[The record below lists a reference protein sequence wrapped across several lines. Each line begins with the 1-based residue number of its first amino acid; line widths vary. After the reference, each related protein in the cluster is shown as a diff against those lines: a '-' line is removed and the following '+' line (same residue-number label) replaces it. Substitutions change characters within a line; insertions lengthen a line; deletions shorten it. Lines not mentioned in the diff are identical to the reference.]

1 MKIILI
7 MNIRIV
13 MAALAAASATS
24 LAAQIAS
31 SSPQGW
37 IDRAQLMLDD
47 GNYAGCIDQLSRAR
61 AMSLDPA
68 QAEHAAFLLGAAT
81 VHADNAYAAQLLTA
95 FLADYP
101 ASELRYEA
109 LMALGDCYYGTSLS
123 ESPWA
128 EALKIY
134 DQINPKALPADK
146 AQTLAYRKGICLLS
160 LGNLDQAAAQMRT
173 LASSKRFAKAADF
186 YLGYIEYSHRRY
198 AQALPLFEKARS
210 NADPGRMADY
220 YLCQIHYMK
229 GDLRQALAEAKSLL
243 ARKDIGPD
251 YIAEA
256 NRVAG
261 ECAFRL
267 GDASQARKY
276 LQAYSRMVAE
286 MQPSAS
292 YILGLM
298 AYEEGDYDSAINLM
312 KPATETGD
320 AMAQSAY
327 LYLGQAMLKTG
338 NTDGAIMAFDK
349 AINMDFDRAVQENAY
364 YNYAVAAMQ
373 GGKVPF
379 GNAVATFEAFLRRYP
394 DSPYA
399 PAAQANVVDAYLG
412 SNDYEAALA
421 SFEAMPNPTPET
433 RRAMA
438 HVLYRLG
445 ARDLAAGNHARA
457 IERLDR
463 AAAMRADAPDV
474 AREAMLPL
482 AQAYYAA
489 SQPDRA
495 LAKLDAYIDARGS
508 NTPLARFERGYALMA
523 QKKYSPAIAEFE
535 AAGADRALD
544 AETRADALC
553 RLGDCRFYLGDFA
566 PASQAYDKALSL
578 NPRAGDYPL
587 MQKALME
594 GYLRHHRQ
602 KIALLEQLQEQYP
615 ESPLVPDALLETTES
630 CIQLGDNDAAIA
642 AYRTLVDKYPLTAQG
657 RQGWLQMALTLLNCG
672 RKAEAIDAYKHVVT
686 TYPTSDEAV
695 LAADQLKR
703 IYADDGR
710 IAEYAAFIN
719 SVPTAPK
726 MDASEADN
734 LAFDAAEKQYI
745 TADATAL
752 LEQYLADFPDG
763 AHRAKAL
770 ACLAEDAA
778 ARGDDK
784 AAYAYAC
791 ELAEQYP
798 DNEAAVSALAIKA
811 RIEQAEGKG
820 ALALRTWLAL
830 RSKAHDPENIN
841 LANKGIMQCA
851 AAVGDNA
858 TAAAAADELLAS
870 TSAGD
875 DTRREAL
882 YRKGRALADSGS
894 YDQAREAWRKA
905 AAAPSDYYGMAAAYS
920 IAESHMQQG
929 ALDKAEAAAK
939 QATEADTPHDYWVAR
954 AFILLSDIYRRQG
967 DEFKATQYLKSLRDN
982 YPGSEA
988 EIFEMI
994 DQRLK

>member
-1 MKIILI
+1 

-13 MAALAAASATS
+13 MAALAAATATS
-24 LAAQIAS
+24 MAAQIVSAS
-31 SSPQGW
+31 AQGW

-47 GNYAGCIDQLSRAR
+47 GNYAGCLDQLSRATV
-61 AMSLDPA
+61 MSLDPE
-68 QAEHAAFLLGAAT
+68 QAEHAAFLMGAAS
-81 VHADNAYAAQLLTA
+81 VHADNAYAASLLTR

-101 ASELRYEA
+101 ASILRYEA

-123 ESPWA
+123 DSPWA
-128 EALKIY
+128 KALEIY
-134 DQINPKALPADK
+134 NQIDPKALPAEK
-146 AQTLAYRKGICLLS
+146 AQTLAYRKGVCLLS
-160 LGNLDQAAAQMRT
+160 LGDLDQAAAQMRA
-173 LASSKRFAKAADF
+173 LASSKRYAKAADF
-186 YLGYIEYSHRRY
+186 YLGYIEYSRRRY

-210 NADPGRMADY
+210 NADPGRMADF

-229 GDLRQALAEAKSLL
+229 GDLRQALSEAKALL
-243 ARKDIGPD
+243 GRKDIGSD
-251 YIAEA
+251 YLAEA

-276 LQAYSRMVAE
+276 LQAYSRMQAE

-292 YILGLM
+292 YILGLF
-298 AYEEGDYDSAINLM
+298 AYEDGDYIQAIDLM

-349 AINMDFDRAVQENAY
+349 AINMDFDRDVQENAY

-394 DSPYA
+394 DSRHA
-399 PAAQANVVDAYLG
+399 PAAQAAVVEAYLG
-412 SNDYEAALA
+412 SNDYESALD
-421 SFEAMPNPTPET
+421 SFEAMPNPTPDT

-445 ARDLAAGNHARA
+445 VRDLAAGNNARA
-457 IERLDR
+457 IERLGR
-463 AAAMRADAPDV
+463 AESMRADASDV
-474 AREAMLPL
+474 AREALLPL
-482 AQAYYAA
+482 AQALYAD
-489 SQPDRA
+489 SRPDRA
-495 LAKLDAYIDARGS
+495 LAKLDAYIDARGD
-508 NTPLARFERGYALMA
+508 NAPLARFERGYALMA
-523 QKKYSPAIAEFE
+523 QKKYAPAIADFE
-535 AAGADRALD
+535 AASADRTGALD
-544 AETRADALC
+544 ARARADALC
-553 RLGDCRFYLGDFA
+553 RIGDCRFYLGDFSL
-566 PASQAYDKALSL
+566 ASQAYDKALGL
-578 NPRAGDYPL
+578 NPQAGDYAL

-594 GYLRHHRQ
+594 GYQRHHRQ

-630 CIQLGDNDAAIA
+630 CIQLGDNDMAIA
-642 AYRTLVDKYPLTAQG
+642 TYRTLVEKYPLTAQG

-686 TYPTSDEAV
+686 AYPTSDEAA

-719 SVPTAPK
+719 SVPSAPK

-745 TADATAL
+745 TADATTL

-763 AHRAKAL
+763 AHRAKVL
-770 ACLAEDAA
+770 ACLAADADA
-778 ARGDDK
+778 KGRDK
-784 AAYAYAC
+784 EAYGYAC
-791 ELAEQYP
+791 TLAEEYP
-798 DNEAAVSALAIKA
+798 DNEAAVAALAIKA

-820 ALALRTWLAL
+820 ALALRSWLAL
-830 RSKAHDPENIN
+830 RSKAHDAENIN

-851 AAVGDNA
+851 SAVGDNA
-858 TAAAAADELLAS
+858 TAAAAANELLAS
-870 TSAGD
+870 PSAD
-875 DTRREAL
+875 EATRREAL

-894 YDQAREAWRKA
+894 YDQAREAWQKASA
-905 AAAPSDYYGMAAAYS
+905 AASDYYGMASAFS
-920 IAESHMQQG
+920 IAESHMRQG
-929 ALDKAEAAAK
+929 ELDKAEAAAK

-954 AFILLSDIYRRQG
+954 AFILLSDIYQARG
-967 DEFKATQYLKSLRDN
+967 DAFRAKQYLKSLRDN
-982 YPGSEA
+982 YPGTEA